1 MRLSIVLTAAV
12 IAVAGPVRAADP
24 PPPQPATRN
33 ASSAKS
39 AQELRAE
46 KGWQTTEET
55 AAGEGRVLRVFADSF
70 PAENNIGTDE
80 MIATLSIRCY
90 SDRQLLINFMTTVN
104 LVTLDQIQRYEPFTI
119 EYRVDSQRR
128 TSAPGML
135 VLPQVMMFRN
145 VRDAQAFAAAV
156 AGARRTIEVDAVT
169 RVVRMPGRFAVTNVA
184 TAMRPV
190 IEGCGRP
197 PTS

>member
-1 MRLSIVLTAAV
+1 MRLSVVLTAAV
-12 IAVAGPVRAADP
+12 IAVAGPVAAADP
-24 PPPQPATRN
+24 PAPPPPARN
-33 ASSAKS
+33 VPPPKS
-39 AQELRAE
+39 DQEIRAE

-55 AAGEGRVLRVFADSF
+55 AAGDGRVIRVFADSF
-70 PAENNIGTDE
+70 PAENNIGTEE

-90 SDRQLLINFMTTVN
+90 ADRQLLINFMTTVN
-104 LVTLDQIQRYEPFTI
+104 LATLDQIQRYEPFTI
-119 EYRVDSQRR
+119 EYRIDGQRR
-128 TSAPGML
+128 TSAPGAL
-135 VLPQVMMFRN
+135 VLPQVMMFREA
-145 VRDAQAFAAAV
+145 RDAQTFAAAV

-184 TAMRPV
+184 ATMRPV

>member
-1 MRLSIVLTAAV
+1 
-12 IAVAGPVRAADP
+12 
-24 PPPQPATRN
+24 
-33 ASSAKS
+33 
-39 AQELRAE
+39 
-46 KGWQTTEET
+46 
-55 AAGEGRVLRVFADSF
+55 
-70 PAENNIGTDE
+70 
-80 MIATLSIRCY
+80 
-90 SDRQLLINFMTTVN
+90 
-104 LVTLDQIQRYEPFTI
+104 
-119 EYRVDSQRR
+119 
-128 TSAPGML
+128 ML